1 MQPQGLTAR
10 DMEAMVGSWE
20 RLEEIGRGGGPFEGA
35 AHQRFKALSGQNT
48 ITGERAVSRG
58 Y

>member
-1 MQPQGLTAR
+1 
-10 DMEAMVGSWE
+10 MVGSWE

-48 ITGERAVSRG
+48 TTGERAVSRG
-58 Y
+58 NKIE